1 MNYAESLK
9 YLFSLGRELA
19 APTQAAA
26 AKFDLENISVL
37 AEALGHP
44 EKKYRSVHIAGTNG
58 KGSTAAFTES
68 ILRAAGI
75 KTGLYTSPHLEKINE
90 RIRVKGEEISD
101 AEFAESFTKIQ
112 SLIEELLAQGKLRAH
127 PTFFEVVTALAFEHF
142 VKAGVE
148 IAVMEVGL
156 GGRLDAT
163 NILMPEVSVIT
174 RVDFDHENFPGHSL
188 AEIAREK
195 AGIIKSGVPAI
206 VAEQRTE
213 AREVILRRAAEVGAT
228 VFESERGYVAE
239 QVAFVDGC
247 VRAEVVNAK
256 SGARFRVAPK
266 LRGRFQLQN
275 AKNAIAIAEMLRARG
290 AGINDA
296 AIEQGIANAVWPGRI
311 EKLQSAPDVYL
322 DGAHN
327 PSAARELANF
337 LKENFAGRR
346 VTLLFAAMR
355 DKAVDEIAGILFPL
369 ASEVIFTQPKISR
382 ALSAAQL
389 AEMAGEYAA
398 QFRVIPDAQAA
409 FEEALA
415 NAEARD
421 AIFITGSLYL
431 VGELRH
437 YWKVRSQ
444 VAAEKT

>member
-26 AKFDLENISVL
+26 AKFDLENISTLV
-37 AEALGHP
+37 EALEHP

-75 KTGLYTSPHLEKINE
+75 KTGLYTSPHLERINE
-90 RIRVKGEEISD
+90 RIRVNGEEITNE
-101 AEFAESFTKIQ
+101 EFALTFTQIHA
-112 SLIEELLAQGKLRAH
+112 LIERSLAEGKLRAH

-142 VKAGVE
+142 ARVGVE
-148 IAVMEVGL
+148 FAVFEVGL

-163 NILMPEVSVIT
+163 NILTPEVAVIT
-174 RVDFDHENFPGHSL
+174 RVDFDHENFLGHSL
-188 AEIAREK
+188 EEIAREK
-195 AGIIKSGVPAI
+195 AGIVKAGVPLVLA
-206 VAEQRTE
+206 AQQPD
-213 AREVILRRAAEVGAT
+213 AREVVLNRAAELGAPVVET
-228 VFESERGYVAE
+228 EKGFRGD
-239 QVAFVDGC
+239 QIAFDEGCIRARVTGTKDG
-247 VRAEVVNAK
+247 AH
-256 SGARFRVAPK
+256 FHVAPR
-266 LRGRFQLQN
+266 LRGRFQLEN
-275 AKNAIAIAEMLRARG
+275 AINAIAVARILNG
-290 AGINDA
+290 RGEKVSTT
-296 AIEQGIANAVWPGRI
+296 AIERGIAAAVWPGRL
-311 EKLQSAPDVYL
+311 EKLQSNPDVYL

-337 LKENFAGRR
+337 LSENFTGHH

-355 DKAVDEIAGILFPL
+355 DKAVDEIAGILFPS
-369 ASEVIFTQPKISR
+369 ANEVIFTQPKISR
-382 ALSAAQL
+382 AISAGQL

-398 QFRVIPDAQAA
+398 RFRVIPDAGAA
-409 FEEALA
+409 LDEALGSA
-415 NAEARD
+415 QAED

-437 YWKVRSQ
+437 YWRSRSQ
-444 VAAEKT
+444 VAAR